1 MNIVAIIVSYK
12 NEEMT
17 CNYTDK
23 EQSKCKEITNVVI
36 VNNAA
41 TVNSDTKIRT
51 GIKDCEQY
59 DGKAYYGSRVVLIS
73 NKENRFGSI
82 DNFCTLYIKDKNI
95 SSIMHDIHKKGLETI
110 SFDSREQGKYDIYS
124 TKSYKIGNA
133 ILKPFDFLNKM

>member
-23 EQSKCKEITNVVI
+23 ELSKCKEITNVVI

-59 DGKAYYGSRVVLIS
+59 DGKAYSMTPVPCHRVVSL
-73 NKENRFGSI
+73 
-82 DNFCTLYIKDKNI
+82 
-95 SSIMHDIHKKGLETI
+95 
-110 SFDSREQGKYDIYS
+110 Q
-124 TKSYKIGNA
+124 YKC
-133 ILKPFDFLNKM
+133 